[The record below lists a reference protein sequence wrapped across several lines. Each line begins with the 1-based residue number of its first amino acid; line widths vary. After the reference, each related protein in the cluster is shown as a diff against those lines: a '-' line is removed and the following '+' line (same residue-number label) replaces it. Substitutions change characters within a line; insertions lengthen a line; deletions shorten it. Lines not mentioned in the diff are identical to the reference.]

1 LSALIKSGAVSTSVP
16 SRSNTTVRTE
26 FIENRYLSSCNHASA
41 RSFSGKNRQL
51 RQDRCTALFLAVK
64 RR

>member
-26 FIENRYLSSCNHASA
+26 FIENRYLSSYNHAS
-41 RSFSGKNRQL
+41 
-51 RQDRCTALFLAVK
+51 